1 MFNCFI
7 SVTVYGLNQ
16 GKTTTINMLT
26 GLFAPDASSG
36 NTSIYS
42 NDIKTS
48 MSEARKSIGVC
59 PQRVLFRSL
68 TTREHYFLRAAEG
81 RRLVVEAGRKEA
93 DELLEQFHLTER
105 SATLATSYRAE

>member
-59 PQRVLFRSL
+59 PQHDVLFRSL
-68 TTREHYFLRAAEG
+68 TTREHIIFYA
-81 RRLVVEAGRKEA
+81 
-93 DELLEQFHLTER
+93 LLKGGA
-105 SATLATSYRAE
+105 SSWK